1 MHIFPMILSMS
12 KKYSSK
18 FKQTV
23 LFYSN
28 GVSLSFIGL
37 CDFATMLTPFK
48 KTSKLYIFYLKS
60 LKIVE
65 SKYFECDSN
74 MVSFL
79 KYPHVFG
86 FIKRIFKNCKL
97 CVSYPWHCL
106 SYHFISR
113 PVGGVWDKISAPSHY
128 HFLSP
133 DWSASDNN
141 SSDWLVKNFL
151 KL

>member
-1 MHIFPMILSMS
+1 M
-12 KKYSSK
+12 
-18 FKQTV
+18 
-23 LFYSN
+23 
-28 GVSLSFIGL
+28 
-37 CDFATMLTPFK
+37 
-48 KTSKLYIFYLKS
+48 
-60 LKIVE
+60 KIVE
-65 SKYFECDSN
+65 SKYFEWDSN

-128 HFLSP
+128 HFLSS
-133 DWSASDNN
+133 DWSASNN
-141 SSDWLVKNFL
+141 NGSDWLVKNFL
-151 KL
+151 QLLLVEADPSLRWQNGQKLIMHFSKYKARIYRLRRHTRGYFLMDG